1 MNDRI
6 AATIAAAVLTCSLPA
21 LAQERAAP
29 TEQGA
34 KGEAQ
39 QGGATAPQQSTQT
52 QTPAPAQQG
61 PAKPGADTEAEK
73 KKLEEEIRRELGG
86 AGAAQPQPHLHPA
99 QPPAG
104 SSPET
109 PSAPQGSTGG
119 NPMARLLLLP
129 DISAIGSAGFAYDSY
144 DVGALS
150 PRTQPFSPRAKPE
163 FYFQELELGLQ
174 AVVDPYVRADVFIS
188 FAQEGVS
195 VEEAYVTT
203 LSLPGALQIKAGQF
217 FSPFGRQNQQHPHVW
232 EFVDEP
238 LPRTRLVAQ
247 EVLSGPGVDVAWL
260 APLPWF
266 AELHL
271 AGQTTVPYP
280 NDVAQL
286 TGIARVIQYFQ
297 LGEPATLGLGFSAA
311 RRQEP
316 GGGAFRDLGVID
328 AYLRFRPLTT
338 RAYLA
343 LQSELYARRFENVPD
358 VPQVTQTG
366 GYVQAFWRQDA
377 YLGYGVRYDW
387 APSGGNAAP
396 GAERRLGAVATW
408 FASEF
413 MRLRAQPSWDRLPG
427 GRDGF
432 ELLLA
437 LEFAIGAHGAH
448 PF

>member
-29 TEQGA
+29 AEQGA

-39 QGGATAPQQSTQT
+39 QGGATAPQQGT

-61 PAKPGADTEAEK
+61 PAKPGADAEAEK

-86 AGAAQPQPHLHPA
+86 AGAAQPQLQPS

-104 SSPET
+104 ASPET
-109 PSAPQGSTGG
+109 PPAPQGSTGG

-129 DISAIGSAGFAYDSY
+129 DISAIGSSGFAYDSY

-150 PRTQPFSPRAKPE
+150 PRNEPFSPRAKPE

-203 LSLPGALQIKAGQF
+203 LSLPGSLQIKAGQF

-238 LPRTRLVAQ
+238 LARTRLVAR

-260 APLPWF
+260 TPLPWF
-266 AELHL
+266 VEFHL

-280 NDVAQL
+280 DEVAQL

-316 GGGAFRDLGVID
+316 GGGARDLGAID
-328 AYLRFRPLTT
+328 AYVRFRPLTT

-343 LQSELYARRFENVPD
+343 LQSELFARRFENVPD

-387 APSGGNAAP
+387 APSGGSAAP